1 MEVAMEVPGNPVFII
16 AEAGVNHNG
25 SPELAL
31 RLVDAAAEAGADAV
45 KFQTFRTEK
54 ILTRSAPSAAY
65 QVRNVGKAKSQFEM
79 IKELEL
85 SDADFRGIQAHCE
98 RRGIRF
104 LSTPDEEDSL
114 DFLDSLG
121 MDLIKVGSGEVE
133 NIPFLRRVGG
143 KRKDVI
149 LSTGMSDLGEV
160 ERAYRT
166 LLAAGA
172 KSVALLHCTTNYPCP
187 IGEVNLKAM
196 LTLKGA
202 FKARVG
208 YSDHTDGIEVSLAA
222 VALGARILEKH
233 FTLDKS
239 MPGPD
244 HKASLD
250 PAQLRE
256 LVRCARNVAACLGDG
271 VKRPA
276 ASEREIAGA
285 VRKSIVAKHPIAR
298 GAAYSE
304 TNLTVK
310 RAGGKGVSA
319 AHWDLM
325 LGRTAGRDYGEDECV
340 EL

>member
-1 MEVAMEVPGNPVFII
+1 MTFPARGVFII

-25 SPELAL
+25 SLDLAL

-45 KFQTFRTEK
+45 KFQTFKTEK

-65 QVRNVGKAKSQFEM
+65 QERNVGGGKTQFDM

-85 SDADFRGIQAHCE
+85 SYADFRRVQDHCG

-104 LSTPDEEDSL
+104 LSTPDEEESL
-114 DFLDSLG
+114 DFLDSIG

-133 NIPFLRRVGG
+133 NVPFLRKVGA

-160 ERAYRT
+160 ERAYHT

-187 IGEVNLKAM
+187 MDEVNLKAM

-202 FKARVG
+202 FKTRVG

-250 PAQLRE
+250 LSQLKE
-256 LVRCARNVAACLGDG
+256 MVRCARNVEGCLGDG

-276 ASEREIAGA
+276 ASEREIAPA
-285 VRKSIVAKHPIAR
+285 VKKSIVAKRAVSR
-298 GAAYSE
+298 GESFGE
-304 TNLTVK
+304 ENLTVK

-319 AHWDLM
+319 AHWDLV
-325 LGRTAGRDYGEDECV
+325 LGRKAQRAYAEDECI

>member
-1 MEVAMEVPGNPVFII
+1 MTFPGNRVFII

-25 SPELAL
+25 SLELAL

-45 KFQTFRTEK
+45 KFQTFKTEK
-54 ILTRSAPSAAY
+54 ILTLAAPSAAY
-65 QVRNVGKAKSQFEM
+65 QERNVGGGKSQFDM

-85 SDADFRGIQAHCE
+85 SYPDFRRIQAHCKQ
-98 RRGIRF
+98 RGIRF

-121 MDLIKVGSGEVE
+121 MDLIKVGSGEVD
-133 NIPFLRRVGG
+133 NIPFLRKVGA

-172 KSVALLHCTTNYPCP
+172 GSVALLHCTTNYPCP
-187 IGEVNLKAM
+187 MGEVNLKAM

-202 FKARVG
+202 FKTRVG

-250 PAQLRE
+250 LPQLKE
-256 LVRCARNVAACLGDG
+256 LVRCARNVEACLGDG

-276 ASEREIAGA
+276 ASEREIAPA
-285 VRKSIVAKHPIAR
+285 VKKSIVAKCAIPR
-298 GAAYSE
+298 GTAFSE
-304 TNLTVK
+304 DNLTVK
-310 RAGGKGVSA
+310 RAGGKGIPA
-319 AHWDLM
+319 AHWDLV
-325 LGRTAGRDYGEDECV
+325 LGRKAVRAYAEDECV
-340 EL
+340 DL